1 MRDRFKMGWKYE
13 KEEFSM
19 PEAEALCGVSGGAT
33 SSVEWIDPFRELSL
47 RDTHTLHTHTN
58 THIHTLYLEYFVPD
72 TAEGAL
78 RKSSLTLTIFLA

>member
-1 MRDRFKMGWKYE
+1 MKKKSLVCQRQKT
-13 KEEFSM
+13 
-19 PEAEALCGVSGGAT
+19 LCGVSGGAT